1 MSHKIVE
8 LKVEGMNCN
17 NCAMSLNRYLERQG
31 FKDVYVNFQTR
42 EVRYDANG
50 AAVSLEQIK
59 KGIQRM
65 GYQVV
70 DEKTARTKSHWTLER
85 KLLVSALLTLPLFLN
100 HFLMMAGLHVPALET
115 AWVQFLFCLP
125 VYVIGFFHF
134 GKSAWGSLKGG
145 VPNMDV
151 LIFVGSTAAFVYSL
165 IGLVLGE
172 ADYIFFETA
181 ATIITLVLLGNLM
194 EKRAVDQTTTAIDEL
209 GRLQTANAKK
219 IMPSGALIELPLD
232 QLAVGDRLQV
242 NEGDNIPI
250 DGLLLAGEAWVD
262 ESMLTGE
269 SEPLLK
275 QIGSTLIGASLV
287 TQGHLQMEV
296 KAIGKDTVLHQMI
309 ELVKT
314 AQQNKPSIQRLADR
328 ISAIF
333 VPVVL
338 GIALLTFLLSY
349 GVFGISASAALMRA
363 IAVLVISCPCAMGLA
378 TPTAV
383 MVGVGRMARNGI
395 LVKGGDTLERITRIR
410 KVVFDKTGTLTTG
423 HFKLKNITY
432 YDRDEPKINALIYL
446 LEQHSSHPI
455 AQTLGQEMAH
465 RKRDSSVQLKNIK
478 ENRGEGL
485 YAEDEQGNVYRLGSK
500 RVLKP
505 SDKSYNAQVFLT
517 QNEQL
522 LAALE
527 LSDEIKKE
535 AGQAIDFLKK
545 EGIEPILLSGDTL
558 DKTQATA
565 ATLSIDRYF
574 AEALPAQKLEKID
587 ELARTGYVAMVGDG
601 INDAAAL
608 SKAALGIA
616 LSNGSAAAIQ
626 SAQLVLLNGRL
637 DRLKTAFSIGKH
649 TVLTIRQ
656 NLFWAFAYNIV
667 AIPVAALGFLNPM
680 WGALFMAF
688 SDVIVIGNSIRLKYK
703 RLEH

>member
-31 FKDVYVNFQTR
+31 FKDVYVNFQTS
-42 EVRYDANG
+42 EVRYDANES
-50 AAVSLEQIK
+50 AVHLEQIK
-59 KGIQRM
+59 KGIQSM
-65 GYQVV
+65 GFQVV
-70 DEKTARTKSHWTLER
+70 EEDAPPMKKRWSLER
-85 KLLVSALLTLPLFLN
+85 KLWVSAMLTLPLFLN
-100 HFLMMAGLHVPALET
+100 HFLMMAGIHVPALET
-115 AWVQFLFCLP
+115 PWVQFLFCLP
-125 VYVIGFFHF
+125 VYAIGFFHF

-145 VPNMDV
+145 IPNMDV

-165 IGLVLGE
+165 IGLMLE
-172 ADYIFFETA
+172 QADYIFFETA

-209 GRLQTANAKK
+209 GRMQASKAK
-219 IMPSGALIELPLD
+219 ILMPSGVLVELPFE
-232 QLAVGDRLQV
+232 QLSVGDKLQV
-242 NEGDNIPI
+242 NEGDSIPI
-250 DGLLLAGEAWVD
+250 DGTLIVGEAWVD

-269 SEPLLK
+269 SEPVLK
-275 QIGSTLIGASLV
+275 QIGSTLIGASVV
-287 TQGHLQMEV
+287 TQGHLQMQV
-296 KAIGKDTVLHQMI
+296 SAIGKDTVLNQMI

-314 AQQNKPSIQRLADR
+314 AQQNKPAIQRLADR

-349 GVFGISASAALMRA
+349 GFFGVTASEALMRA

-423 HFKLKNITY
+423 QFQLKNITY
-432 YDRDEPKINALIYL
+432 YDRDEPRINALIYT

-455 AQTLGQEMAH
+455 AATLLKEMAH
-465 RKRDSSVQLKNIK
+465 RRRDARIQLKNIK

-485 YAEDEQGNVYRLGSK
+485 YAEDEEGHVYRLGSK
-500 RVLKP
+500 RILKP
-505 SDKSYNAQVFLT
+505 SAATYNAQVFLT
-517 QNEQL
+517 QNGQL

-545 EGIEPILLSGDTL
+545 EGIEPILLSGDTEG
-558 DKTQATA
+558 KTKSTA
-565 ATLSIDRYF
+565 AALSIDRYF
-574 AEALPAQKLEKID
+574 AEALPAQKLEKL
-587 ELARTGYVAMVGDG
+587 EALAREGHVAMVGDG

-608 SKAALGIA
+608 SKADIGIA

-637 DRLKTAFSIGKH
+637 DRLETAFSIGRH

-703 RLEH
+703 RLKH